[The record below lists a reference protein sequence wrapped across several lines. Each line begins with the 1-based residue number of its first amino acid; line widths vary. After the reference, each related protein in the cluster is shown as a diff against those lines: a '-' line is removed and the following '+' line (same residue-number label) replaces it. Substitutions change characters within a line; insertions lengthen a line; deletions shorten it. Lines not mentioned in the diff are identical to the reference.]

1 MTTQNNINEGNIL
14 LNELDM
20 IDVRL
25 GSIINFEALKS
36 DWIFMVETAGFQRN
50 SRNPFQTSIFSD
62 TIFIA

>member
-50 SRNPFQTSIFSD
+50 SRKTSIFSD
-62 TIFIA
+62 TICIV